1 MTVQLLYFG
10 VLKDYFQAERDEV
23 ELPERATVGEV
34 LRVLRERAASD
45 AAVWKSLAVAVNR
58 EYAGL
63 ETVLKD
69 GDEVALLPPV
79 SGGAEAPASRG
90 RDLGHLAGVPAQPT
104 LAARRWGTARAC
116 GGSREG

>member
-1 MTVQLLYFG
+1 VTVQLLYFG
-10 VLKDYFQAERDEV
+10 VLKDFFQAERDVV

-34 LRVLRERAASD
+34 LRVLRERASPD

-63 ETVLKD
+63 EMVLKD

-79 SGGAEAPASRG
+79 SGGAEPTHLSCAKVGHRESLRG
-90 RDLGHLAGVPAQPT
+90 FA
-104 LAARRWGTARAC
+104 
-116 GGSREG
+116 